1 MLVLPKKGHTMRYR
15 YAIGAFAATMLA
27 TAGVLAGDG
36 LQSGPQVGKKLPGPF
51 HPTNITGAMAG
62 KKHCLV

>member
-1 MLVLPKKGHTMRYR
+1 MNSRC
-15 YAIGAFAATMLA
+15 AAGAFAALVLA
-27 TAGVLAGDG
+27 TAGVLASDG
-36 LQSGPQVGKKLPGPF
+36 LESGPQVGKRIPGPF

>member
-1 MLVLPKKGHTMRYR
+1 MKSRFIV
-15 YAIGAFAATMLA
+15 GAFAVVALA
-27 TAGVLAGDG
+27 SAGVMAGDA
-36 LQSGPQVGKKLPGPF
+36 LKSGPQEGQNIPGPF